1 MNPSRAGHSHSGTVW
16 LNNLT
21 RGQGNSGLPQAPRR
35 DNFEE
40 NLKFPAMKATLKHR
54 LSLLTVLLVAFA
66 AMLLARLAAFP
77 VQADAAT
84 YLESNANNSYRQL
97 RDLIP
102 DRGRIFDR
110 NGQLLAGNVMDY
122 NITAS
127 PNLILNKQKA
137 AAQLGTALDDDQNR
151 NYKLSKDND
160 VQYTGLARGGSTEV
174 AHEETN
180 LGL

>member
-1 MNPSRAGHSHSGTVW
+1 
-16 LNNLT
+16 
-21 RGQGNSGLPQAPRR
+21 
-35 DNFEE
+35 
-40 NLKFPAMKATLKHR
+40 MKATPKHR
-54 LSLLTVLLVAFA
+54 LALLTVFLVAFA
-66 AMLLARLAAFP
+66 APLLARLASFP
-77 VQADAAT
+77 FQADAAA

-137 AAQLGTALDDDQNR
+137 AAQLATPLDDDENR
-151 NYKLSKDND
+151 IYKLIKDND
-160 VQYTGLARGGSTEV
+160 LHYPVLPRALSTTVPHKV
-174 AHEETN
+174 AN
-180 LGL
+180 

>member
-1 MNPSRAGHSHSGTVW
+1 
-16 LNNLT
+16 
-21 RGQGNSGLPQAPRR
+21 
-35 DNFEE
+35 
-40 NLKFPAMKATLKHR
+40 MKATLKHR
-54 LSLLTVLLVAFA
+54 LSLLTVFLVGFGGVV
-66 AMLLARLAAFP
+66 LARLASFP
-77 VQADAAT
+77 FQADAAA

-137 AAQLGTALDDDQNR
+137 AAQLATALDDGQNR
-151 NYKLSKDND
+151 IYKLIRDNG
-160 VQYTGLARGGSTEV
+160 VPHTELARGGSTEV